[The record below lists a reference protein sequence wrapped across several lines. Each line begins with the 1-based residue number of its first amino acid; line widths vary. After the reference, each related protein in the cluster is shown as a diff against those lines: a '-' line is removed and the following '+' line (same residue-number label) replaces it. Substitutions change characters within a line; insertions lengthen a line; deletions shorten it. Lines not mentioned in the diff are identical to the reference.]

1 MKKLTTVFLISFF
14 FFSACVEKIK
24 LDLRSGT
31 QRLVVEGIFTNEAKP
46 CTVKLSYSQAI
57 DVLKNITFISGARV
71 QLSDDSGNFTEF
83 VEIPT
88 ITGNYQPKNQQ
99 FGGVVGRTYVLTIEL
114 PDGKKFVSKPET
126 MQTAPPIENIYV
138 EYDGTTKSFNG
149 SKLFGYKV
157 YIDAKDPAERTN
169 YYRWTSLTYAFK
181 QTKLFPCSAFQFP
194 PTCRNVY
201 WCLEAEKDI
210 LIGSDAGINGNTI
223 RKQYVHFSPVYLLGT
238 NYIEIQ
244 QQAISAEIYR
254 YWKNYTDQTL
264 RTGSIFDPIPST
276 IVGNVYNVNN
286 PTELALGYFSVGA
299 VSIKRMSIN
308 TINIPNGRNL
318 MTGYGEKFDS
328 DPCQANTV
336 VYVNRFPVESWK

>member
-1 MKKLTTVFLISFF
+1 MKKLIAIFLISFF

-46 CTVKLSYSQAI
+46 CTVKLSYSQDI
-57 DVLKNITFISGARV
+57 DALKNITFISGARV
-71 QLSDDSGNFTEF
+71 QLSDDGGNFTEF

-88 ITGNYQPKNQQ
+88 IKGNYQPKNKQ
-99 FGGVVGRTYVLTIEL
+99 FVGIAGRTYVLTIEL
-114 PDGKKFVSKPET
+114 PDGKKYVSTPET
-126 MQTAPPIENIYV
+126 MQTAPPIENTYV
-138 EYDGTTKSFNG
+138 EYDGTTKSFDG
-149 SKLFGYKV
+149 TKLFGYKV
-157 YIDAKDPAERTN
+157 YIDTKDPAERIN
-169 YYRWTSLTYAFK
+169 YYRWTSLTYTFK
-181 QTKLFPCSAFQFP
+181 QTRLFSCSPFSP
-194 PTCRNVY
+194 PTCRDLY

-210 LIGSDAGINGNTI
+210 LIGSDAGINGNAI

-244 QQAISAEIYR
+244 QQAISPEIYR

-286 PTELALGYFSVGA
+286 PTELALGYFSVAA
-299 VSIKRMSIN
+299 VSIKRISIN
-308 TINIPNGRNL
+308 TIDMPNGRNL
-318 MTGYGEKFDS
+318 MTAYGEKFDS
-328 DPCQANTV
+328 HPCQANTV
-336 VYVNRFPVESWK
+336 VYVNRFPVENWK